1 VARSDAFESEASNIV
16 AGDTN
21 ELTNVFVVDRAA
33 GYSNDGS
40 PCRNGTTRIASRG
53 LGGPANGGS
62 YRPAISREPSSDRD
76 RGETAPR
83 CVAFLSEASNLVAG
97 GTNGRPDAF
106 VYWLGSGEVQR
117 GRVASDGCESDGST
131 SDLAVFDGSCTRVG
145 FTSDPTNLAQTTS
158 GGKALPNYQ
167 ANYNGVRT
175 AAAPGEVKQVSARII
190 GSAKKRDH
198 GLVSLTYLASAF
210 DASAPG
216 NGDSRWPS
224 RSLRTVAFVVAR
236 KGV

>member
-1 VARSDAFESEASNIV
+1 MARSAAFESEASNIV

-21 ELTNVFVVDRAA
+21 ELTNAFVVDRAP

-40 PCRNGTTRIASRG
+40 PWRNGTTRIASRG
-53 LGGPANGGS
+53 LGGPANGGF

-76 RGETAPR
+76 RDETAPR
-83 CVAFLSEASNLVAG
+83 CVAFVSEASNLVAG
-97 GTNGRPDAF
+97 GTNGRRDAF
-106 VYWLGSGEVQR
+106 VYCLGSGEVQR
-117 GRVASDGCESDGST
+117 VSVASDGSQSDGST
-131 SDLAVFDGSCTRVG
+131 SDVAVFDGSCTRAA
-145 FTSDPTNLAQTTS
+145 FTSDASNLAQTTS
-158 GGKALPNYQ
+158 GGKAHPNYQ
-167 ANYNGVRT
+167 ANYRT
-175 AAAPGEVKQVSARII
+175 AAAPGEVKQVYARII

-198 GLVSLTYLASAF
+198 GLVNLTYLASAF

-216 NGDSRWPS
+216 NGDSRSPS